1 MPDPNSTSSTSATS
15 PEIAAALQVLR
26 DRIAAAVARRG
37 PGPEVRLIGVSKLQP
52 LEKIAAAYAAGLSD
66 FGENYAQ
73 ELRDKLREWPSD
85 RSARWHYIG
94 ALQSNKLKYIV
105 GKVALIH
112 TVDRIDLIPQIDRLA
127 GRAGVVQEFL
137 IEVNLAGET
146 QKAGVDPAALA
157 ALLDACAHLEHARC
171 IGLMI
176 IPPADEPE
184 ATRPYFRALRELRDQ
199 INHAR
204 DGAPRPNVDLRELSM
219 GMSADFEV
227 AIEEG
232 ATLVRV
238 GTAIFGSRA

>member
-1 MPDPNSTSSTSATS
+1 MSDETS
-15 PEIAAALQVLR
+15 PSTEIAAALQVIR
-26 DRIAAAVARRG
+26 DRIAAAVERRG

-52 LEKIAAAYAAGLSD
+52 LDKLAGAYDAGLRD

-85 RSARWHYIG
+85 RPASWHYIG

-112 TVDRIDLIPQIDRLA
+112 TVDRIELIQHIDRLA
-127 GRAGVVQEFL
+127 ARAGLVQEFL

-146 QKAGVDPAALA
+146 QKAGVEPSALE
-157 ALLDACAHLEHARC
+157 ALLDACAEVEHARC

-176 IPPADEPE
+176 IPPAGEPE
-184 ATRPYFRALRELRDQ
+184 ATRGYFRRLRELRDQ
-199 INHAR
+199 LDHGH
-204 DGAPRPNVDLRELSM
+204 DGPARPNVDLRELSM

-238 GTAIFGSRA
+238 GTAIFGFRA

>member
-1 MPDPNSTSSTSATS
+1 MSDETSTTPQT
-15 PEIAAALQVLR
+15 EIAAALQAIR

-37 PGPEVRLIGVSKLQP
+37 EGPEVRLIGVSKRQALD
-52 LEKIAAAYAAGLSD
+52 KIEAAHAAGLVD

-73 ELRDKLREWPSD
+73 ELRDKLRDWPSD
-85 RSARWHYIG
+85 RLVRWHYIG
-94 ALQSNKLKYIV
+94 ALQSNKLKYVV
-105 GKVALIH
+105 GQVALIH
-112 TVDRIDLIPQIDRLA
+112 TVDRVELIELIDRLA
-127 GRAGVVQEFL
+127 GKSGLVQEFL

-146 QKAGVDPAALA
+146 QKAGVEPSSVP
-157 ALLDACAHLEHARC
+157 ALLDACARLEHVRC
-171 IGLMI
+171 VGLMI

-184 ATRPYFRALRELRDQ
+184 ATRPYFRALRELRDGLTAQ
-199 INHAR
+199 R
-204 DGAPRPNVDLRELSM
+204 GDGPARPNVDLRELSM

>member
-1 MPDPNSTSSTSATS
+1 MPDETSTATDLD
-15 PEIAAALQVLR
+15 AALQTLR

-37 PGPEVRLIGVSKLQP
+37 PGPEVRLIGVSKRQP
-52 LEKIAAAYAAGLSD
+52 LNKIAAAHAAGLRD

-85 RSARWHYIG
+85 RPARWHYIG

-112 TVDRIDLIPQIDRLA
+112 TVDRVELIQQIDRLA
-127 GRAGVVQEFL
+127 ARAGLVQAFL
-137 IEVNLAGET
+137 IEVNLADEH
-146 QKAGVDPAALA
+146 QKAGVDPAALPD
-157 ALLDACAHLEHARC
+157 LLDACAQVEHARC
-171 IGLMI
+171 VGLMI

-184 ATRPYFRALRELRDQ
+184 ATRPYFRALRELRERLTLDRAG
-199 INHAR
+199 HSR
-204 DGAPRPNVDLRELSM
+204 RNVDLRELSM

-238 GTAIFGSRA
+238 GTAIFGART